1 MKLLSTG
8 LLLSLCGAAACAS
21 DDAAGNAD
29 VQVSDGKED
38 ASAQIAIRS
47 GQTSTISFNAPSYP
61 VELSIACPLSQD
73 PDVVGTQF
81 EVKSAA
87 LGIDDST
94 TYASLWSWS
103 GEATPGPATL
113 EITGASGSQT
123 CKVSLRKVSGSC
135 TTSSTF
141 RSPETGHTHYR
152 VGSTI
157 SGQGK
162 FPASGN
168 HWGAWARWNTVYE
181 KPIKRGFLLH
191 NLEHGG
197 LVLSYGCSSADESA
211 ECKEAADN
219 LVALKD
225 SFGEV
230 RVIVTPDPEQ
240 PTMYGVRAW
249 RTGFSS
255 DCFDDQRMLDF
266 MNEHF
271 RHGRE
276 DVDADPPLPFD
287 PTTTNVP
294 CVDIMAAPDS
304 CS

>member
-1 MKLLSTG
+1 
-8 LLLSLCGAAACAS
+8 
-21 DDAAGNAD
+21 
-29 VQVSDGKED
+29 
-38 ASAQIAIRS
+38 
-47 GQTSTISFNAPSYP
+47 
-61 VELSIACPLSQD
+61 
-73 PDVVGTQF
+73 VVGTQF
-81 EVKSAA
+81 EVKSDA
-87 LGIDDST
+87 LGVGDST
-94 TYASLWSWS
+94 KYASLWSWS
-103 GEATPGPATL
+103 GESTAGPATL

-135 TTSSTF
+135 TTASTF
-141 RSPETGHTHYR
+141 RSPETGHTHMR
-152 VGSTI
+152 VGSTSI
-157 SGQGK
+157 AKGA

-168 HWGAWARWNTVYE
+168 HWGAWAPWNTVYE

-197 LVLSYGCSSADESA
+197 IVLSYGCSSADDSA
-211 ECKEAADN
+211 DCKEAAAN
-219 LVALKD
+219 LAALKE
-225 SFGEV
+225 SFGEQ

-240 PTMYGVRAW
+240 STMYGVRAW

-271 RHGRE
+271 RHGLSSDCFDDQRMLDFMNEHFRHGRE
-276 DVDADPPLPFD
+276 DVDADPPIKFD
-287 PTTTNVP
+287 PTTTQVP